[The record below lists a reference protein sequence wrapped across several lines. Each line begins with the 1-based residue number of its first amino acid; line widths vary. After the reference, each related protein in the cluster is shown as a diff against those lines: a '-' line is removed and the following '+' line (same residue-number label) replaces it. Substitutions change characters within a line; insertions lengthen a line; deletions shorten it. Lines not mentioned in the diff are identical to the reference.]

1 LHIGTFIASRL
12 SGRHQQS
19 LSGLVVRLS
28 LLATVFSVSVMILT
42 LAFVSGFQEA
52 IAKKVFSFS
61 GHIRVQQHPPQS
73 SDLSD
78 ESPSIA
84 NDSIS
89 DMIRRT
95 GHVERVDA
103 YINKTCLMRSPSS
116 MEGIMLKG
124 VEKDFTKNR
133 FASFIIRGEGM
144 SFDTTR
150 PSVLIS
156 SHTARALGL
165 DTGQQVFLYFMN
177 ERSEQPRVRKVRI
190 AGIFKTAIE
199 EYDRNFAIT
208 EIDFLQKM
216 QQWENSA
223 VSGYEV
229 SIDDHI
235 NDTETVSRILD
246 NVPVDWYA
254 TSIKEIYPNIF
265 DWLNLQDTN
274 RGLIIGIMCLV
285 AIINLVSCLLI
296 LVLERRSMIGVL
308 KAFGASDFQV
318 QDIFWRQGM
327 LIALKGI
334 FWGNIV
340 GLLLCWL
347 QSSFGIIRLDEAA
360 YYIREAPVKVIVWH
374 LVAVNAGTILIC
386 LAILLIPSL
395 LVRKINPVQALRFN

>member
-1 LHIGTFIASRL
+1 MNIGTFIARRL
-12 SGRHQQS
+12 SGRHQRS

-78 ESPSIA
+78 ESPSVA
-84 NDSIS
+84 NDSIR
-89 DMIRRT
+89 DKILRT
-95 GHVERVDA
+95 GHVKSVDA

-133 FASFIIRGEGM
+133 FASFVMRGDGL

-156 SHTARALGL
+156 SHTARSLGL
-165 DTGQQVFLYFMN
+165 DTGQQVLLYFMN

-216 QQWENSA
+216 QQWERSA

-229 SIDDHI
+229 SIDD
-235 NDTETVSRILD
+235 
-246 NVPVDWYA
+246 
-254 TSIKEIYPNIF
+254 
-265 DWLNLQDTN
+265 WLKLQDTN

-296 LVLERRSMIGVL
+296 LVLERRRMIGVL
-308 KAFGASDFQV
+308 KAFGASDLQV

-334 FWGNIV
+334 FWGNVV

-360 YYIREAPVKVIVWH
+360 YYIREAPVKVIGWH
-374 LVAVNAGTILIC
+374 VMAVNAGTILIC
-386 LAILLIPSL
+386 LTILLIPSL
-395 LVRKINPVQALRFN
+395 LVRKIHPVQALRFN

>member
-1 LHIGTFIASRL
+1 LHIGTFIARRL
-12 SGRHQQS
+12 SGRHQRS

-42 LAFVSGFQEA
+42 LAFVSGFQDA
-52 IAKKVFSFS
+52 IAKKIFNFS

-78 ESPSIA
+78 ESPSVA
-84 NDSIS
+84 NDSIRQ
-89 DMIRRT
+89 MIR
-95 GHVERVDA
+95 HVKHVQRVDA
-103 YINKTCLMRSPSS
+103 YINKTCLMRSASS

-124 VEKDFTKNR
+124 VEKDFVKHR
-133 FASFIIRGEGM
+133 FASYLIRGQGL
-144 SFDTTR
+144 SFDTAR

-156 SHTARALGL
+156 SHTARSLGL

-190 AGIFKTAIE
+190 AGIYKTAIE
-199 EYDRNFAIT
+199 EYDRNFAVT

-216 QQWENSA
+216 QLWERTV

-229 SIDDHI
+229 SIDDHVH
-235 NDTETVSRILD
+235 DAATVNSILD
-246 NVPVDWYA
+246 NIPVDWYA
-254 TSIKEIYPNIF
+254 TSVREIYPNIF

-296 LVLERRSMIGVL
+296 LVLERRRMIGVL
-308 KAFGASDFQV
+308 KAFGASDLQV

-334 FWGNIV
+334 FWGNV
-340 GLLLCWL
+340 AGLFLCWL

-360 YYIREAPVKVIVWH
+360 YYIREAPVKVIGWH
-374 LVAVNAGTILIC
+374 VMAVNAGTMLIC
-386 LAILLIPSL
+386 VVILLIPSL
-395 LVRKINPVQALRFN
+395 LVRKIHPVQALRFN